1 VRSSISSSRASA
13 GFLRQVALGTIA
25 IFVAYNALI
34 ALARPQLT
42 PSSDAGIRNRVV
54 AERYFDGSVPRAA
67 MVGSSLAFRLAPD
80 FLESDELGGDI
91 YNLAFGGGSAATGL
105 ELVLLRNTVPEI
117 VFVEMNIGYRGS
129 DAALLEE
136 VVAEPRQTMR
146 RWLPAFRLENRP
158 VDLVVASVANGLRD
172 LHRSSEGADEPDPT
186 DFANRLAATLADLAA
201 VSDAQKSAV
210 ELGYGRLQELI
221 DRLRERNV
229 RVVLMQLPADP
240 AVQHSSMGAYTE
252 AQARTRFPQDRYE
265 WWAIPEQGAYRT
277 DDGQHLTRASGRRL
291 ARALRNFVGEQPR

>member
-34 ALARPQLT
+34 EVARPQVT

-67 MVGSSLAFRLAPD
+67 IVGSSVAFRLASD

-91 YNLAFGGGSAATGL
+91 TNLAFGGGSAATGL
-105 ELVLLRNTVPEI
+105 ELVLRRNKVPEI

-129 DAALLEE
+129 DAALLDE

-158 VDLVVASVANGLRD
+158 VDLVVASVANGLRG
-172 LHRSSEGADEPDPT
+172 LRRSSEGTDEPDPA
-186 DFANRLAATLADLAA
+186 DFANRLAATLADLSA

-240 AVQHSSMGAYTE
+240 AVQHSPMGAYTV
-252 AQARTRFPQDRYE
+252 AQAHKRFPQDRYE
-265 WWAIPEQGAYRT
+265 WWVIPEQGAYRT

-291 ARALRNFVGEQPR
+291 ARALRNFVGERR